1 MTLAAG
7 TMPSRQR
14 GFAGKFARLNWAIIT
29 VLCAIAAI
37 GVVMHFS
44 VSDGSWGGMPLQHAL
59 RFMGLLVVALALAM
73 LDPRVWLVVAYPI
86 YGLTL
91 LLLVA
96 VELFGAV
103 RGGAQRWIEIGPM
116 VFQPS
121 EMMKIAIVL
130 ALARWY
136 QGLDPRDADKWWSI
150 LPPAIM
156 IVIPTALILN
166 QPDLKGLLV
175 AASGVGVMFLAGL
188 KWLYIVPS
196 GIIGV
201 VGAVYAYFFVLHDY
215 QRGRINTF
223 LDPSSDPLGAGYHV
237 LQSKIAIGAAGVAGH
252 GYLQGPQSQGDFL
265 PEKHTDFIF
274 TMIVEEFG
282 LIGGFVVLGLWLALL
297 ALIMT
302 VAVRARTLF
311 AKLAAGGIAVT
322 IAFYVF
328 CNTAMVAGLIPVVGV
343 PLPLL
348 SYGGSSMLTMM
359 LGIAIVLSIHLHRDS
374 SVGSRGLLW

>member
-7 TMPSRQR
+7 TMPGRPR
-14 GFAGKFARLNWAIIT
+14 GLGAKISRLNWAIIT

-37 GVVMHFS
+37 GVIMHFS
-44 VSDGSWGGMPLQHAL
+44 VSEGSWAGMPLQHAL
-59 RFMGLLVVALALAM
+59 RFGVLLIVAMGLAL
-73 LDPRVWLVVAYPI
+73 LDPRVWLAVAYPL
-86 YGLTL
+86 YGATL

-96 VELFGAV
+96 VELFGTV

-121 EMMKIAIVL
+121 EMMKIALVL

-156 IVIPTALILN
+156 IVLPTALILN

-175 AASGVGVMFLAGL
+175 AGSGVGVMFLAGL
-188 KWLYIVPS
+188 KWLYIVP
-196 GIIGV
+196 GV
-201 VGAVYAYFFVLHDY
+201 IASVVTAIYAYFFILHDY
-215 QRGRINTF
+215 QRQRINTF
-223 LDPSSDPLGAGYHV
+223 LDPSSDPLGSGYHV
-237 LQSKIAIGAAGVAGH
+237 LQSKIAIGAAGVTGH

-282 LIGGFVVLGLWLALL
+282 LIGGFVVLGLWIALL

-311 AKLAAGGIAVT
+311 GKLAAGGIAVT

-348 SYGGSSMLTMM
+348 SYGGSAMLTMM
-359 LGIAIVLSIHLHRDS
+359 IGIAVVLSIHLHRES
-374 SVGSRGLLW
+374 SVGSRGFLW